1 MSKKTSKNKK
11 EILIEKTKS
20 NRMDSKTYYMR
31 NTFTSCYLDCNNVG
45 NVYFSLN
52 EPCKWEFK
60 KTETQGAYV
69 IRHINTNLY
78 LTSDEHGD
86 LFTTVSL
93 NSTLQKWNVFNTSSP
108 DIYAYQNLSNGL
120 YIFVSKANEL
130 FMYELDQ
137 APDKQTGLF
146 YTFQRFPKK

>member
-1 MSKKTSKNKK
+1 MSKKTNKK
-11 EILIEKTKS
+11 EVLIEKTKS

-60 KTETQGAYV
+60 KTETPGAYF
-69 IRHINTNLY
+69 IRHINTSLF

-93 NSTLQKWNVFNTSSP
+93 DSTLQKWNVFNTSSP
-108 DIYAYQNLSNGL
+108 EVYAYQNLSN
-120 YIFVSKANEL
+120 
-130 FMYELDQ
+130 
-137 APDKQTGLF
+137 
-146 YTFQRFPKK
+146 

>member
-1 MSKKTSKNKK
+1 MSKKSKVK
-11 EILIEKTKS
+11 EVTIETTKS
-20 NRMDSKTYYMR
+20 NRMDGKTYYMR

-52 EPCKWEFK
+52 EPCKWEFI
-60 KTETQGAYV
+60 KTETQGAYFIKHV
-69 IRHINTNLY
+69 NTQLY

-86 LFTTVSL
+86 LFTTISL

-108 DIYAYQNLSNGL
+108 EVYAYQNLSNEL
-120 YIFVSKANEL
+120 YILVNNTNDIFLYDLSLASN
-130 FMYELDQ
+130 
-137 APDKQTGLF
+137 KQSGLF

>member
-78 LTSDEHGD
+78 LTSDDHGD
-86 LFTTVSL
+86 LLKMRKMRIIRVIWKMKKIIQ
-93 NSTLQKWNVFNTSSP
+93 QKIIIKIKMKRKN
-108 DIYAYQNLSNGL
+108 
-120 YIFVSKANEL
+120 FVSIVIYLKYLMIKNL
-130 FMYELDQ
+130 KVKYNLI
-137 APDKQTGLF
+137 T
-146 YTFQRFPKK
+146 RFIDVQ

>member
-1 MSKKTSKNKK
+1 MSKKTNKK
-11 EILIEKTKS
+11 EVLIEKTKS

-60 KTETQGAYV
+60 KTETPGAYF
-69 IRHINTNLY
+69 IRHINTNLF

-93 NSTLQKWNVFNTSSP
+93 DSTLQKWNVFNTSSP
-108 DIYAYQNLSNGL
+108 EVYAYQNLSNGL
-120 YIFVSKANEL
+120 YILVNNTNEL
-130 FMYELDQ
+130 FLYDLEH
-137 APDKQTGLF
+137 APNKQSGLF

>member
-1 MSKKTSKNKK
+1 MSKKSAKK
-11 EILIEKTKS
+11 EVTIEKTKS

-31 NTFTSCYLDCNNVG
+31 NTFTSSYLDCNNVG

-60 KTETQGAYV
+60 KTETPGAYF
-69 IRHINTNLY
+69 IRHINTNLF

-86 LFTTVSL
+86 LFTTISL

-108 DIYAYQNLSNGL
+108 EVYAYQNLSNGL
-120 YIFVSKANEL
+120 YLLVNNTNEVFL
-130 FMYELDQ
+130 YELEL
-137 APDKQTGLF
+137 APNKQSGLF